1 MGPACA
7 PGEPVTIATS
17 TSTST
22 SPRVNPRTCN
32 DRPLTATDHSTLDLR
47 LISPRDRH
55 ALIFARFDALK
66 TGESLQLVSDHAPR
80 PLRDQF
86 EDRAPGQFNWS
97 TLEAG
102 PAQWRIRI
110 TRLATAA
117 IAAGSRACCS
127 GGACCG

>member
-1 MGPACA
+1 MTTRLTPTLT
-7 PGEPVTIATS
+7 PTLTPPLKPT
-17 TSTST
+17 
-22 SPRVNPRTCN
+22 
-32 DRPLTATDHSTLDLR
+32 DRSTLDLR

-110 TRLATAA
+110 SRLTTAA
-117 IAAGSRACCS
+117 IAAGNSSCCS